1 MRKTDVRQELQN
13 MLEKQFLQD
22 KDNYKEWVNVEKINI
37 NRVDITIVSG
47 KDESINEIQKRIES
61 QIEECNINLENYE
74 KIHLGFLNVHTVEEA
89 EFLEIEKPKKR
100 KATIASFSTII
111 DENENNIIHSE
122 KETKHCKVISFYS
135 YKGGVGRTIALMQT
149 ANLLALKGKKIALID
164 LDIEAPSFNEIFSE
178 SIQSDKGLM
187 NYLYSKLYN
196 LDKIEVSSIVS
207 KLPLNAPGDVY
218 IVPTGSINKKYVKM
232 LEALKEKRISENKY
246 IEELIDE
253 LYKNYDID
261 YVLIDSRTGIN
272 NWGAL
277 AIGEIAD
284 EVMLFAYPNEENVK
298 GINLILEMIQDRKKC
313 TVVFSRIADT
323 DEGRN
328 KAKELFNKIDVE
340 QEFMG
345 IEYDSAIAVRSKY
358 PIENKLNKFSSI
370 SDFILEDEINKANN
384 KWINDNKETADK
396 ILECL
401 SEGEI
406 FKNIVTNDEMKFM
419 ERSNF
424 IVVKNDKIN
433 LNELIVGDKEKS
445 VVIEL
450 ILEQIENLSLEQS
463 EYKEALIAEMLANSL
478 VGYKFVVGDNN
489 KFNTQEQFKM
499 YFDILTKERTENDSD
514 NLDRISKLFIVSLK
528 EIIGKMQKVYFTINI
543 ADLLN
548 YLCLYEGNGDE
559 FTFALTL
566 FRYLNQI
573 NEIQFKLVFDEKEY
587 IKYGE
592 QLKEVKANI
601 LNLSWNFI
609 NEEILISN
617 IKQILDETST
627 NIYKNINGKFD
638 LFKLSKDM
646 INDKFS
652 LNNRYDTNL
661 IYCKRIDSTK
671 YSKEFVNWL
680 SEKIRDKKM
689 VSKKDV
695 LSIITEAAKI
705 EIESKNKT
713 KTSILTFESL
723 NEVIEK

>member
-13 MLEKQFLQD
+13 MLEKQFVQD
-22 KDNYKEWVNVEKINI
+22 KDKEWVSVEKINI
-37 NRVDITIVSG
+37 NRVDITIVSE
-47 KDESINEIQKRIES
+47 KDENINEIQKRIES
-61 QIEECNINLENYE
+61 QVEEYNINLDNYE
-74 KIHLGFLNVHTVEEA
+74 KIHLGFFNIHTVEEA

-122 KETKHCKVISFYS
+122 KEAKHCKVISFYS

-178 SIQSDKGLM
+178 SIQLDKGLM
-187 NYLYSKLYN
+187 NYLYNKLYN

-277 AIGEIAD
+277 SIGEIAD

-298 GINLILEMIQDRKKC
+298 GINLILDMIQDRKKC

-345 IEYDSAIAVRSKY
+345 IEYDSAIAVSSKY
-358 PIENKLNKFSSI
+358 PIENKLNKFSII
-370 SDFILEDEINKANN
+370 SDFILEDEINTANN
-384 KWINDNKETADK
+384 KWINDNKETVDK
-396 ILECL
+396 ILEGL
-401 SEGEI
+401 SEG
-406 FKNIVTNDEMKFM
+406 KNFNNIITNDENKVI
-419 ERSNF
+419 ERSNY
-424 IVVKNDKIN
+424 IVVKNN
-433 LNELIVGDKEKS
+433 
-445 VVIEL
+445 
-450 ILEQIENLSLEQS
+450 QI
-463 EYKEALIAEMLANSL
+463 
-478 VGYKFVVGDNN
+478 D
-489 KFNTQEQFKM
+489 
-499 YFDILTKERTENDSD
+499 
-514 NLDRISKLFIVSLK
+514 LK
-528 EIIGKMQKVYFTINI
+528 EIIQVQGEKIDVVELNVKKIKNINLEQRKLAKTFIAEVLSNSLVSYELSKKKDKVIDIDELLSRYFELLIKGKEEEEN
-543 ADLLN
+543 ADIGRFIFAKFLKLLN
-548 YLCLYEGNGDE
+548 DSMSSNLEKIYFVVNLENMLSYLGDYESSLKFVLGIIGNI
-559 FTFALTL
+559 
-566 FRYLNQI
+566 NQT
-573 NEIQFKLVFDEKEY
+573 NDIQFKLVFDEKEY
-587 IKYGE
+587 IKYEE

-617 IKQILDETST
+617 IKQILEGTAT
-627 NIYKNINGKFD
+627 YAYENINGKFD
-638 LFKLSKDM
+638 LFKLSNKVKFSDR
-646 INDKFS
+646 FS
-652 LNNRYDTNL
+652 LNNRYDANL
-661 IYCKRIDSTK
+661 IYCKRVDSTK
-671 YSKEFVNWL
+671 YSKEFANWL
-680 SEKIRDKKM
+680 SEKMQEKNM

-695 LSIITEAAKI
+695 LNIIKEAAKI
-705 EIESKNKT
+705 EIKT
-713 KTSILTFESL
+713 KRENKNSILTFESF